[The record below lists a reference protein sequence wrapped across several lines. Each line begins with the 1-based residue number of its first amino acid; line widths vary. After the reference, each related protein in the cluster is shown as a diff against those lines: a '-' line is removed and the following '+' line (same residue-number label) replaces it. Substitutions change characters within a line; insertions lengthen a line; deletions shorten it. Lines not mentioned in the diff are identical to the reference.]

1 MRNYN
6 LMKKVFL
13 AGFLLVMLAEL
24 VSQATALKDL
34 HLLSKPL
41 IMLSLGAYYIVTMR
55 SRRLRIPMPMMMAL
69 GFSFLGDVALMGSG
83 EIYFMLGLVSFLLAH
98 IAYVFVYRQHRLA
111 EGEPLLQ
118 VQKIRFSLPFILAG
132 TGLVTVLYPHL
143 NELKVPVMIYAAVLV
158 MMVLNAMFRYGLT
171 SARSF
176 WPVFLGAFAFMVS
189 DSLLAFDKFVQ
200 PITLSGVWIM
210 SSYMLA
216 QFLIVWGVVNHPKE

>member
-1 MRNYN
+1 
-6 LMKKVFL
+6 MKKVFL
-13 AGFLLVMLAEL
+13 VGFLVVMLAEL

-41 IMLSLGAYYIVTMR
+41 IMLSLGAYYVVTMR
-55 SRRLRIPMPMMMAL
+55 SRRLRIPMPMLMAL

-200 PITLSGVWIM
+200 PIALSGVWIM
-210 SSYMLA
+210 SSYLLA

>member
-1 MRNYN
+1 MRNYD

-13 AGFLLVMLAEL
+13 VGFLVVMLAEL

-41 IMLSLGAYYIVTMR
+41 IMLSLGAYYVVTMR
-55 SRRLRIPMPMMMAL
+55 SRRLRIPMPMLMAL
-69 GFSFLGDVALMGSG
+69 VFSFLGDVALMGSG

-98 IAYVFVYRQHRLA
+98 IAYIVVYRQLRLA

-118 VQKIRFSLPFILAG
+118 VQRIRFSLPFILAG

-200 PITLSGVWIM
+200 PIALSGVWIM